1 MPISAIPLTPRRMD
15 THFDKL
21 GAEREL
27 DAILEARAPHRH
39 RRALVKGLDAVLS
52 DAMGNGFRK
61 RRGKAIKRWNILARY
76 SHV

>member
-1 MPISAIPLTPRRMD
+1 MPISVIPLTPRRMD

-27 DAILEARAPHRH
+27 DAILEPRAALRH
-39 RRALVKGLDAVLS
+39 RRAFIQGLDAVLG

-61 RRGKAIKRWNILARY
+61 RRGKAIKRENILGRC
-76 SHV
+76 SQV